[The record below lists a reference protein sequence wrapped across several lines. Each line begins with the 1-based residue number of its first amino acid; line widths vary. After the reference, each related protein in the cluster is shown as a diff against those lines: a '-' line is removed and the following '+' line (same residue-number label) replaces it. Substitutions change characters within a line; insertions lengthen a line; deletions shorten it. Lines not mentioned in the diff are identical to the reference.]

1 MAMTFNEVLASNA
14 RILNA
19 KASRISMQAVI
30 VAIVAVVVATLLV
43 SFTESHAITL
53 SGIIESQRSNFVLWI
68 LDALPFIFGYIG
80 QYASY
85 AMSQE
90 ASLMVLEQ
98 TEELRQYAG
107 RMEKQA
113 VFSATH
119 DPLTELPNRA
129 LFYDR
134 LERALRADHGQRNTL
149 AVMQLS
155 VDNLKE
161 IQDTLGPANTD
172 LLVKQLATRLASWA
186 DSEDSVAHIDSHSFA
201 ILLGGCGDRSVA
213 ETSARNLIKAIEPH
227 FIVHA
232 FKLTLHPSIGIVMA
246 PEHGDD
252 ADTLLQRAGVAA
264 FFAGKSISGYSVYS
278 PTMDEHS
285 PRRLTLMG
293 ELKRALERGELQLY
307 YQPKID
313 LASSSVIGVEAL
325 VRWPHMEHG
334 FIPPEEFIGL
344 AERTRMIRPLSQWV
358 LERAFQTCANWHQ
371 AGRALIVSINLSTK
385 DLHDP
390 ELPDQIAGIA
400 AKTGL
405 QPEWIVF
412 EITEGSIMM
421 DPLRVLAIVERL
433 RGMGFQLSID
443 DFGTGYS
450 SLSYLKKLPV
460 SELKIDKSFV
470 MDMLASE
477 SDAVIVRATV
487 DLAHNL
493 GLKVTAEGIE
503 NPEALEMLK
512 QFGCDIGQG
521 FLFARPMPKAELEAW
536 LSAWPQAST
545 GRWPAAFPDLAQQRT
560 IMAVAASQPD

>member
-1 MAMTFNEVLASNA
+1 MAISFNEVLASNA

-19 KASRISMQAVI
+19 KASKVSMQAVI
-30 VAIVAVVVATLLV
+30 VAVVAVVAATLLV

-53 SGIIESQRSNFVLWI
+53 DGIMNSQRSNFVLWI

-85 AMSQE
+85 VMSQE

-98 TEELRQYAG
+98 TEELRQYAN

-113 VFSATH
+113 AFSATH

-134 LERALRADHGQRNTL
+134 LEQAIRADYSQRGML
-149 AVMQLS
+149 AVLLLS
-155 VDNLKE
+155 IDNLKE
-161 IQDTLGPANTD
+161 IQDTLGPDNTD
-172 LLVKQLATRLASWA
+172 LLVKQLATRLASWS
-186 DSEDSVAHIDSHSFA
+186 DSEDSVAHIDSHNFA
-201 ILLGGCGDRSVA
+201 ILLGGCGDRAVA
-213 ETSARNLIKAIEPH
+213 ETAARNLIKAIEPH
-227 FIVHA
+227 FIVNA

-264 FFAGKSISGYSVYS
+264 YSAGKSISGYSVYS

-293 ELKRALERGELQLY
+293 ELKRALERDELQLY

-313 LASSSVIGVEAL
+313 LASNSVIGVEAL

-358 LERAFQTCANWHQ
+358 LERAFQTCADWHQ
-371 AGRALIVSINLSTK
+371 AGRALIVSVNLSTK

-405 QPEWIVF
+405 LPEWIVF
-412 EITEGSIMM
+412 EITEGSIMV

-512 QFGCDIGQG
+512 RFGCDIGQG
-521 FLFARPMPKAELEAW
+521 FLFAQPMPMAELEAW
-536 LSAWPQAST
+536 LSAWPLAST
-545 GRWPAAFPDLAQQRT
+545 GARPAAFFDPALQRST
-560 IMAVAASQPD
+560 GLGAARPSA